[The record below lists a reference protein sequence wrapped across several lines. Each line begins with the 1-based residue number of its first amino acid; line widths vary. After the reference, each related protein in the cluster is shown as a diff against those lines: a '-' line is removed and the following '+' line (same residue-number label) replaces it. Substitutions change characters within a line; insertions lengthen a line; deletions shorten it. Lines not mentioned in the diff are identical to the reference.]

1 MCSLN
6 SNSSQGVEVKK
17 IALLTGLFAALFA
30 AVYGLMPFHDDW
42 CYATAPNPDFTWSQ
56 LLPGASFWRPF
67 DVLWG
72 ALMAR
77 MPGLFP
83 NANRFVVILAHTLSS
98 FFVWKALDKI
108 SKDRIACLS
117 GTLFFAVSSVIAAV
131 LFNSDTINQSW
142 SFLLGIIAL
151 CVALEREDVSW
162 YRWSVASGFVIF
174 SMLFK
179 ESGVSWLAV
188 IPLVFY
194 WRERNLKFLLRR
206 AAFGAGVLAF
216 YFVVRF
222 TLMGDVVV
230 GGEYYELGFNFKK
243 IIINFAMAV
252 LLPLTQFDM
261 LSFACGHWWLMAA
274 SAVACLAFWG
284 CWIASAKR
292 EEMDSKVLL
301 LIVLALA
308 FAAPHCFFKGHHPAE
323 MHFYPILFA
332 GSVFV
337 ALTPAAAGQLRMRC
351 LGVMAMLTLFVCG
364 WYDKLIEVHKHS
376 ERTRA
381 LFQELSKRDIDFSK
395 PVYFIAEADPNVKYY
410 SVFTESAGH
419 GLYWGKACRALNG
432 WLDFDYHL
440 AVTVEQRMSIPCGAQ
455 VIRIK

>member
-1 MCSLN
+1 MRSLD
-6 SNSSQGVEVKK
+6 SDSSQGVEVKK

-42 CYATAPNPDFTWSQ
+42 CYATAPNPGFVWSQ
-56 LLPGASFWRPF
+56 LLPDASFWRPF
-67 DVLWG
+67 DVIWG

-77 MPGLFP
+77 IPGLFP
-83 NANRFVVILAHTLSS
+83 NANRLVVVLAHTLSS

-108 SKDRIACLS
+108 SKDRIACLV
-117 GTLFFAVSSVIAAV
+117 GTLFFAVSSVIAAM

-142 SFLLGIIAL
+142 SFLWGIIAL

-162 YRWSVASGFVIF
+162 RRWSVVSGLVVL

-188 IPLVFY
+188 IPLILF
-194 WRERNLKFLLRR
+194 WHERNPKLLFQR
-206 AAFGAGVLAF
+206 AAFGVGVLAF
-216 YFVVRF
+216 YFALRF
-222 TLMGDVVV
+222 ALMGDVAV
-230 GGEYYELGFNFKK
+230 GGEYYELGFNLEKVV
-243 IIINFAMAV
+243 INFVVAV

-261 LSFACGHWWLMAA
+261 LSFVCEQWLLMTA
-274 SAVACLAFWG
+274 SAVASLTFWW
-284 CWIASAKR
+284 CWVASARR
-292 EEMDSKVLL
+292 EEVDLKVWLL
-301 LIVLALA
+301 VLLALA

-323 MHFYPILFA
+323 MHFYPVLFA
-332 GSVFV
+332 GSVFI
-337 ALTPAAAGQLRMRC
+337 ALTPAMDGRLRIRC
-351 LGVMAMLTLFVCG
+351 FGLVAMFVLCVCG

-381 LFQELSKRDIDFSK
+381 LLQELSKRDIDFSK
-395 PVYFIAEADPNVKYY
+395 PVYFVAEADPNVKYY

-419 GLYWGKACRALNG
+419 GLYWGKACRMLNG
-432 WLDFDYHL
+432 WRDFDYHL
-440 AVTVEQRMSIPCGAQ
+440 VVTYSQLAAIPYGAQ

>member
-1 MCSLN
+1 M
-6 SNSSQGVEVKK
+6 KK

-42 CYATAPNPDFTWSQ
+42 CYATAPNPDFAWSQ
-56 LLPGASFWRPF
+56 LLPDASFWRPF

-72 ALMAR
+72 ALMAK

-83 NANRFVVILAHTLSS
+83 NANRFIVVLAHTLSS

-108 SKDRIACLS
+108 SKDRIACFA
-117 GTLFFAVSSVIAAV
+117 GTLFFAVSSVIAAT

-151 CVALEREDVSW
+151 CVALGRSTVSW
-162 YRWSVASGFVIF
+162 WRRWSTVSGLVGL

-179 ESGVSWLAV
+179 ESGVSWFAV
-188 IPLVFY
+188 IPLVLY
-194 WRERNLKFLLRR
+194 WRDRDFKLLLQR
-206 AAFGAGVLAF
+206 AAFGVGVLAF
-216 YFVVRF
+216 YFGLRF
-222 TLMGDVVV
+222 SLMGDVAV
-230 GGEYYELGFNFKK
+230 GGEYYELGFDLEKV
-243 IIINFAMAV
+243 IINFAIAV
-252 LLPLTQFDM
+252 LMPLTQFDM
-261 LSFACGHWWLMAA
+261 LSFACEHWLLMAA
-274 SAVACLAFWG
+274 SAVASLTFWW
-284 CWIASAKR
+284 CWVASARR
-292 EEMDSKVLL
+292 EEMDSKVWLL
-301 LIVLALA
+301 VLLALA

-323 MHFYPILFA
+323 MHFYPVLFA
-332 GSVFV
+332 GSVFI
-337 ALTPAAAGQLRMRC
+337 ALTPAMDGRLRIRC
-351 LGVMAMLTLFVCG
+351 FGLVAMFVLCVCG

-395 PVYFIAEADPNVKYY
+395 PVYFIAESDPNVKYY

-419 GLYWGKACRALNG
+419 GLYWGKACRVFNG
-432 WLDFDYHL
+432 WRDFDYHL
-440 AVTVEQRMSIPCGAQ
+440 AVTYSQLAAIPYGVQ